1 MATNEG
7 ISPTPVNVLKTQSS
21 KPRHSLPHP
30 PMFNGLKSQWRGWKL
45 EMEGKIEEDADAIG
59 NMKSQLRYIYTR
71 LEGSA
76 KTNITTFY
84 ELELGKEYPR
94 PQALIRRLDL
104 LYGERNRKDKAIQA
118 LHTIR
123 QKDTE
128 SFTTFYPRF
137 EKEIANA
144 EAEGWEDSAKISYLR
159 NALHPK
165 LKAHLIGCS
174 QSQLDLYE
182 AFATKCEEISNQME
196 LFGEWTYEKKT
207 NAPQKPTWPRSQPNA
222 APTRDMME
230 WEPTNTVQVRTFN
243 PKRNITGYPSQRPED
258 QSLLGKRAKALYDDG
273 CHCYMSISLKLA
285 RKLRLPTIDITP
297 RDLLQVSHVQKRAI
311 TQVAYFDIDI
321 DGHKQQ
327 RVFAYVIPDQTEDV
341 ILGIPWARQQDV
353 QVRPRYN
360 ELYVGTTGTYIT
372 IRHSP
377 TWDSDPTIRSV
388 AASTLTTIIRSSRRS
403 HKPIQIFSVTMKDIE
418 KALARFQKKSTD
430 PATKLPAH
438 YRHMIDLFKKEVAD
452 RLPPHRPGVDH
463 AIQLEKDDHGNEKQ
477 PPWGPIYSMSKEEL
491 LVLRKTLTDL
501 LDKGFIR
508 ASNSPAAAPIL
519 FVRKPG
525 GGLRFCVDYHTL
537 RQLSKAKWFTKL
549 DVSSAFWKI
558 RMREGDEWKTA
569 FRTRYGLFEWLVTPF
584 GLTGAPATFQRY
596 INHVLREYLD
606 DFVSAYIDDIL
617 IFTDGTLHD
626 HRQKVLKVLQKL
638 QEAGLQ
644 LDVDKCEFEQ
654 KRVKYLGYIV
664 DVDSGI
670 SVDPDKIEA
679 IEHWETPTTIRGVR
693 GFLGFANYYRDFIP
707 DFSTTAAPL
716 TYLTKK
722 DVPYHWTDNC
732 QQAFEK
738 LKTALIMAPVLAKF
752 DPERPTRVQ
761 PDSSG
766 YAMGGELSQLNE
778 TNEWHPV
785 AYHSRR
791 YTSAESNYLIHDKE
805 LLAVVECL
813 KQWSGMLRSVGEF
826 TVLSDHKNLE
836 YFMKKQQLSERQ
848 VRWALELSRYN
859 FRIVHRP
866 GKEAVVPDA
875 LSRRD
880 QDLPKDAD
888 DERLRARYQQLLEVA
903 EDGSVQIPRTITS
916 LQPQTQISSG
926 WVSGGDKDYTT
937 DENADMSEPPESPF
951 MDEELRNLWDQALQN
966 NNRTIFE
973 PMKEITT
980 EAVAK
985 AMRDCFIRHHG
996 FPRAIVSDRDG
1007 FQLPTT
1013 LRPTEPQNG

>member
-1 MATNEG
+1 MDQEG
-7 ISPTPVNVLKTQSS
+7 LYVN
-21 KPRHSLPHP
+21 
-30 PMFNGLKSQWRGWKL
+30 
-45 EMEGKIEEDADAIG
+45 IG
-59 NMKSQLRYIYTR
+59 INTTYFTR
-71 LEGSA
+71 
-76 KTNITTFY
+76 
-84 ELELGKEYPR
+84 
-94 PQALIRRLDL
+94 
-104 LYGERNRKDKAIQA
+104 
-118 LHTIR
+118 
-123 QKDTE
+123 
-128 SFTTFYPRF
+128 
-137 EKEIANA
+137 
-144 EAEGWEDSAKISYLR
+144 
-159 NALHPK
+159 
-165 LKAHLIGCS
+165 
-174 QSQLDLYE
+174 
-182 AFATKCEEISNQME
+182 
-196 LFGEWTYEKKT
+196 
-207 NAPQKPTWPRSQPNA
+207 
-222 APTRDMME
+222 
-230 WEPTNTVQVRTFN
+230 
-243 PKRNITGYPSQRPED
+243 
-258 QSLLGKRAKALYDDG
+258 ALYDDG

-388 AASTLTTIIRSSRRS
+388 AASTLTTII
-403 HKPIQIFSVTMKDIE
+403 P
-418 KALARFQKKSTD
+418 
-430 PATKLPAH
+430 H

-525 GGLRFCVDYHTL
+525 GGLRFCVDYRKLNSITRKDRYPIPLIADTL

-805 LLAVVECL
+805 LLAAVECL

-926 WVSGGDKDYTT
+926 WVSGGDKDHTT

-966 NNRTIFE
+966 NNRYWLIQIATFA
-973 PMKEITT
+973 
-980 EAVAK
+980 EAKQFGENDDKGYSNPYRFQTVSGPK
-985 AMRDCFIRHHG
+985 S
-996 FPRAIVSDRDG
+996 PSTLLQTYLPSTAIH
-1007 FQLPTT
+1007 L
-1013 LRPTEPQNG
+1013 

>member
-1 MATNEG
+1 MDQEG
-7 ISPTPVNVLKTQSS
+7 LYVN
-21 KPRHSLPHP
+21 
-30 PMFNGLKSQWRGWKL
+30 
-45 EMEGKIEEDADAIG
+45 IG
-59 NMKSQLRYIYTR
+59 INTTYFTR
-71 LEGSA
+71 
-76 KTNITTFY
+76 
-84 ELELGKEYPR
+84 
-94 PQALIRRLDL
+94 
-104 LYGERNRKDKAIQA
+104 
-118 LHTIR
+118 
-123 QKDTE
+123 
-128 SFTTFYPRF
+128 
-137 EKEIANA
+137 
-144 EAEGWEDSAKISYLR
+144 
-159 NALHPK
+159 
-165 LKAHLIGCS
+165 
-174 QSQLDLYE
+174 
-182 AFATKCEEISNQME
+182 
-196 LFGEWTYEKKT
+196 
-207 NAPQKPTWPRSQPNA
+207 
-222 APTRDMME
+222 
-230 WEPTNTVQVRTFN
+230 
-243 PKRNITGYPSQRPED
+243 
-258 QSLLGKRAKALYDDG
+258 ALYDDG

-418 KALARFQKKSTD
+418 KALARFQNKSTD

-491 LVLRKTLTDL
+491 LFLRKTLTDL

-569 FRTRYGLFEWLVTPF
+569 FRTSDLPE
-584 GLTGAPATFQRY
+584 
-596 INHVLREYLD
+596 
-606 DFVSAYIDDIL
+606 
-617 IFTDGTLHD
+617 
-626 HRQKVLKVLQKL
+626 L

>member
-1 MATNEG
+1 
-7 ISPTPVNVLKTQSS
+7 
-21 KPRHSLPHP
+21 
-30 PMFNGLKSQWRGWKL
+30 
-45 EMEGKIEEDADAIG
+45 
-59 NMKSQLRYIYTR
+59 
-71 LEGSA
+71 
-76 KTNITTFY
+76 
-84 ELELGKEYPR
+84 
-94 PQALIRRLDL
+94 
-104 LYGERNRKDKAIQA
+104 
-118 LHTIR
+118 
-123 QKDTE
+123 
-128 SFTTFYPRF
+128 
-137 EKEIANA
+137 
-144 EAEGWEDSAKISYLR
+144 
-159 NALHPK
+159 
-165 LKAHLIGCS
+165 
-174 QSQLDLYE
+174 
-182 AFATKCEEISNQME
+182 
-196 LFGEWTYEKKT
+196 
-207 NAPQKPTWPRSQPNA
+207 
-222 APTRDMME
+222 
-230 WEPTNTVQVRTFN
+230 
-243 PKRNITGYPSQRPED
+243 
-258 QSLLGKRAKALYDDG
+258 
-273 CHCYMSISLKLA
+273 
-285 RKLRLPTIDITP
+285 
-297 RDLLQVSHVQKRAI
+297 
-311 TQVAYFDIDI
+311 
-321 DGHKQQ
+321 
-327 RVFAYVIPDQTEDV
+327 
-341 ILGIPWARQQDV
+341 
-353 QVRPRYN
+353 
-360 ELYVGTTGTYIT
+360 
-372 IRHSP
+372 
-377 TWDSDPTIRSV
+377 
-388 AASTLTTIIRSSRRS
+388 
-403 HKPIQIFSVTMKDIE
+403 
-418 KALARFQKKSTD
+418 
-430 PATKLPAH
+430 
-438 YRHMIDLFKKEVAD
+438 MIDLFKKEVAD

>member
-569 FRTRYGLFEWLVTPF
+569 FRTSDLPE
-584 GLTGAPATFQRY
+584 
-596 INHVLREYLD
+596 
-606 DFVSAYIDDIL
+606 
-617 IFTDGTLHD
+617 
-626 HRQKVLKVLQKL
+626 L